1 VTDQSNQLVEEHW
14 GSYRPAV
21 ERVFY
26 GFPPLRPHLYEYVAG
41 RPPDT
46 ALGRDWV
53 ERWIVAEHL
62 ADRTPFAECV
72 SLCCGFGEVEQL
84 LAGLGI
90 FEHCVGID
98 LAEQAVA
105 TARHEAD
112 EAGLGEV
119 LDFRAG
125 DLNALELDPE
135 SVDLVWSNGALH
147 HLSELEHVVAQ
158 AHRALRPGGTLVAVE
173 YTGPN
178 LNLPSARHREL
189 INAAVHVIPP
199 RLRST
204 SEATFIPSK
213 FKAPGKR
220 QQAYRA
226 VRKALRPLRRSEFR
240 FGKVWDSDPW
250 YTTKVDPS
258 EGVRAE
264 EIVRVLRDTFDEIQ
278 VNGFGGSLLQWA
290 LDPTFYERFDESSVA
305 DARVL
310 RTLVELEHG
319 LIESGEL
326 EHANSIIIA
335 RKRAAVGEPAE
346 SR

>member
-1 VTDQSNQLVEEHW
+1 MNEQSNELVEGHW
-14 GSYRPAV
+14 GTYRPEV

-26 GFPPLRPHLYEYVAG
+26 GFPPLRPHLYEYLAE
-41 RPPDT
+41 RPPGF
-46 ALGRDWV
+46 ALGRDWI
-53 ERWIVAEHL
+53 ERWIVTEHL
-62 ADRTPFAECV
+62 GDRVPFPECV

-90 FEHCVGID
+90 FDHCVGID

-105 TARHEAD
+105 TARREAQ
-112 EAGLGEV
+112 EAGVGEM

-125 DLNALELDPE
+125 DLNALELDPN

-147 HLSELEHVVAQ
+147 HLSELEHIATQ
-158 AHRALRPGGTLVAVE
+158 AYRALRPGGVLVAVE

-204 SEATFIPSK
+204 TEATFIPSR

-220 QQAYRA
+220 QRAYRA
-226 VRKALRPLRRSEFR
+226 VRKVLRPLRRSEFR

-250 YTTKVDPS
+250 YTAKVDPS

-264 EIVRVLRDTFDEIQ
+264 EIIAVLRDTFDEIE
-278 VNGFGGSLLQWA
+278 VRGFGGSLLQWA
-290 LDPTFYERFDESSVA
+290 LDPTFYERFDESA
-305 DARVL
+305 ETDARVL
-310 RTLVELEHG
+310 ATLVELERG
-319 LIESGEL
+319 LIASGEL
-326 EHANSIIIA
+326 EHANSIIFA
-335 RKRAAVGEPAE
+335 RKRAPASGQAEPN
-346 SR
+346 